1 MSTSAAMP
9 KTSPSTGLESEFT
22 CGAADFTTFWLPP
35 STAIVAAVGELDA
48 ANAAEFT
55 RYAWRSGRMTHLVVD
70 LSGVEFCGSA
80 GYSALLGFGVQCA
93 AQGVE
98 WSRDPTGHEDRNRRG
113 ESRAED
119 GNADDVAADAADCRV
134 DVVEGN
140 PHPNYDRW

>member
-9 KTSPSTGLESEFT
+9 KTSPSVGLETDFT

-93 AQGVE
+93 AQGVG
-98 WSRDPTGHEDRNRRG
+98 WALVP
-113 ESRAED
+113 SRAVKRVLGICDPD
-119 GNADDVAADAADCRV
+119 GTLPVYPTVKAAMASWPGGAPLLELIPQPR
-134 DVVEGN
+134 
-140 PHPNYDRW
+140 